1 MARMRS
7 IQPPHPSEKFTLA
20 EAMRAWRA
28 VDAEHARRAAAR
40 RSLPLRV
47 TRGDRPRV
55 AADNGRSD

>member
-7 IQPPHPSEKFTLA
+7 IQPPHPSEKFTLG

-40 RSLPLRV
+40 RSPSLRV
-47 TRGDRPRV
+47 TRDRPRV
-55 AADNGRSD
+55 AADNGRSG